1 MRRKL
6 NSIVPPVAATGGC
19 LLAMAALGWNAGL
32 APPLAAP
39 APEAEQPTAMLQ
51 PAPPRETVDAGA
63 VGFAPS
69 RYPLWDDSTETEVLL
84 CQMCAPPAPQ
94 SYPYRCKFGD
104 MPYRADDGFL
114 PPTASE
120 FQTWQQGE
128 YVVRSR
134 TAHVPCYRLR
144 VDDELDFVFRL
155 TREETARPYQI
166 NVGDEIRVESFT
178 DRNLDR
184 SLIVQPDGTVTLALL
199 GQVRATHRTIAQ
211 LREDLEERYKKYY
224 KVPSINVTPLK
235 VNTRLEDLRATV
247 DSRAGNGGQTRRG
260 KVTPE
265 GTVRLPGIG
274 TAPAQGLSLDEF
286 HREINARYAAEVEGL
301 EVTPILVNRAP
312 RYVYV
317 QGEVKTPGRYT
328 VDQPMT
334 VMQAITT
341 AGGWNTGANIEQVV
355 VLRRDEEW
363 RLVATMV
370 DLRQAL
376 LGRRSH
382 PVGEIFIS
390 DADLV
395 IVPKGNLLLF
405 DNFVNM
411 VFTRG
416 LYAIIPFQSVVSFT
430 SLNYLN
436 PLAAAATPIVQ

>member
-1 MRRKL
+1 
-6 NSIVPPVAATGGC
+6 
-19 LLAMAALGWNAGL
+19 
-32 APPLAAP
+32 
-39 APEAEQPTAMLQ
+39 
-51 PAPPRETVDAGA
+51 
-63 VGFAPS
+63 
-69 RYPLWDDSTETEVLL
+69 
-84 CQMCAPPAPQ
+84 
-94 SYPYRCKFGD
+94 
-104 MPYRADDGFL
+104 
-114 PPTASE
+114 
-120 FQTWQQGE
+120 
-128 YVVRSR
+128 
-134 TAHVPCYRLR
+134 
-144 VDDELDFVFRL
+144 
-155 TREETARPYQI
+155 
-166 NVGDEIRVESFT
+166 
-178 DRNLDR
+178 
-184 SLIVQPDGTVTLALL
+184 
-199 GQVRATHRTIAQ
+199 
-211 LREDLEERYKKYY
+211 
-224 KVPSINVTPLK
+224 
-235 VNTRLEDLRATV
+235 
-247 DSRAGNGGQTRRG
+247 
-260 KVTPE
+260 
-265 GTVRLPGIG
+265 
-274 TAPAQGLSLDEF
+274 
-286 HREINARYAAEVEGL
+286 
-301 EVTPILVNRAP
+301 
-312 RYVYV
+312 V

-376 LGRRSH
+376 LGRRSQ